1 MILGFFHR
9 LLGLRP
15 GELRRVGAM
24 ASLLGLIITTS
35 YIIKPVRNSLFL
47 SQYGADF
54 LPYVYILVALVV
66 GFVASGFAQLVSRF
80 YIKRVFFGSAIF
92 FALNL
97 LVFWRIVQAEQG
109 AFVFYL
115 WVSIFTIVMPTLFW
129 LYANYIFYSNEAK
142 RAFGILAAGGIL
154 GSIAGGAL
162 TSVLVQSTGT
172 AGLLLYAAFVLV
184 FIAALIVWIEV
195 QEKDRI
201 AERRSDLRRR
211 EKRQLAG
218 KSQATLTLVKRSR
231 YLTSIMVLVVLTTV
245 VSTLADYQFNA
256 VAEETYQGMDTLTS
270 FFGTFFAAINV
281 LAFLLQLFL
290 AGRILSHFG
299 VGAGLL
305 FLPLALASGS
315 LAFLIIPGLWTAA
328 FIKASDIGLS
338 NSLNKSSTEIL
349 WLPIPLEIK
358 NRAKAWLDMF
368 VERVSR
374 GIGGLLILLATS
386 VLSLSL
392 GHVSL
397 VVLALLVPWIV
408 LAIRLKREY
417 VTAFRTSL
425 ARRDIDIAALT
436 EEVQDQNG
444 LSVLRQ
450 VLSGT
455 DERETLYALE
465 LLQGTDDEALIE
477 PVSEL
482 TSHPSASIRAAALK
496 LLRGYPNPPEL
507 ENLASLSRDP
517 SAEVGAEALGLLL
530 KMDRTRAQE
539 DLSRIFHSGDVPR
552 IHAMLNCMEDSPDL
566 LEGILDEDFV
576 RRYYQAEGEK
586 ERELAARALGFL
598 PATREVMDLLSA
610 LLADASI
617 SVARVAAASAGKLQ
631 REELIPGLLA
641 QLPRRSLRVAA
652 RNALSKL
659 GPAVLNS
666 VAQLM
671 PDTDQDVR
679 LRRALPQV
687 LAEFEDQSIV
697 AGILAHLPEEDLP
710 LHYQA
715 IKTLGKMRSRYPK
728 LRFSGREV
736 HRLLEVET
744 DAYCATASRWLILRG
759 GRPQNDCQALLL
771 RAIEERLTFARER
784 LFRLLGLIYPADD
797 IFNAWIRI
805 VRGRPS
811 VRAAALEFLGNLL
824 NAKHRELLLPLLESS
839 SWEEVAVRARERASN
854 LGAGTTFKDAVV
866 ELIKGA
872 DAWLA
877 ACSVTLAGKMTIA
890 EALEPVRAATDHPD
904 EVVREAAKAVL
915 ERWASRDD
923 K

>member
-1 MILGFFHR
+1 
-9 LLGLRP
+9 
-15 GELRRVGAM
+15 M
-24 ASLLGLIITTS
+24 AALLGLIITTS
-35 YIIKPVRNSLFL
+35 YIIKPVRNALFL

-66 GFVASGFAQLVSRF
+66 GFVASGFARLVSRF

-92 FALNL
+92 FALSL
-97 LVFWRIVQAEQG
+97 LVFWRIVQGEQG
-109 AFVFYL
+109 GFVFYL

-162 TSVLVQSTGT
+162 TSVLVRSTGT
-172 AGLLLYAAFVLV
+172 AGLLLYATTVLV
-184 FIAALIVWIEV
+184 AIAALIVWIEV

-218 KSQATLTLVKRSR
+218 ESQTTLGLVKRSR
-231 YLTSIMVLVVLTTV
+231 YLTSILFLVVLTTV
-245 VSTLADYQFNA
+245 ISTLVDYQFNT
-256 VAEETYQGMDTLTS
+256 VAEENYQGIDTLTS

-315 LAFLIIPGLWTAA
+315 LAFLFIPGLWAAA

-374 GIGGLLILLATS
+374 GVGGLLILVATS

-397 VVLALLVPWIV
+397 VVLALLIPWIV

-436 EEVQDQNG
+436 EEVQDQAG
-444 LSVLRQ
+444 LSVLHQ
-450 VLSGT
+450 VLSGN

-465 LLQGTDDEALIE
+465 LLQGTDDKALME
-477 PVSEL
+477 PVIQL
-482 TSHPSASIRAAALK
+482 ASHQSAPIRAAALK

-507 ENLASLSRDP
+507 DNLAALSRDP
-517 SAEVGAEALGLLL
+517 SADVSAEALGLLL
-530 KMDRTRAQE
+530 RIDRPRAQDE
-539 DLSRIFHSGDVPR
+539 ITRIFRSGNVTR
-552 IHAMLNCMEDSPDL
+552 IHAMLNCMENSPDL

-576 RRYYQAEGEK
+576 RRYDKAEGEK

-598 PATREVMDLLSA
+598 PATREVVEALSA

-617 SVARVAAASAGKLQ
+617 PVARAAAASAGKLQ
-631 REELIPGLLA
+631 QEELIPGLLA

-652 RNALSKL
+652 RGALSKL

-666 VAQLM
+666 VGQLM
-671 PDTDQDVR
+671 PDPDQDVT

-687 LAEFEDQSIV
+687 LAEFEDQRIV
-697 AGILAHLPEEDLP
+697 TGILAHLPEEDLP

-715 IKTLGKMRSRYPK
+715 IKTLGKMRSRYPE
-728 LRFSGREV
+728 LRFPAREV
-736 HRLLEVET
+736 DRLLDVER
-744 DAYCATASRWLILRG
+744 DLYCTTASRWMILRG
-759 GRPQNDCQALLL
+759 GRPQNDWQSLLL
-771 RAIEERLTFARER
+771 RAIEERLSFTRER
-784 LFRLLGLIYPADD
+784 IFRLLGLIHPADD
-797 IFNAWIRI
+797 IFNTWHRI

-824 NAKHRELLLPLLESS
+824 SAKHREYFLPLLEAS
-839 SWEEVAVRARERASN
+839 SWEEVAVRAREQTPN
-854 LGAGTTFKDAVV
+854 LGALTTFRDAVV
-866 ELIKGA
+866 ELIEGT

-877 ACSVTLAGKMTIA
+877 ACAVTLAGEMRIA